1 MVDKEIDMTFNEALE
16 VIRHISRDNTVLDG
30 LQYVRDVLEGNVDD
44 EFGLNDEEVAAYHIV
59 VEKMRPLFA

>member
-44 EFGLNDEEVAAYHIV
+44 EFGLNDEEFAAYRIV
-59 VEKMRPLFA
+59 CREMRKLFD

>member
-30 LQYVRDVLEGNVDD
+30 LQYVRNVLEGNVDD
-44 EFGLNDEEVAAYHIV
+44 EFGLNEQEFAAYRIV
-59 VEKMRPLFA
+59 CREMSKLFV